1 MKVSIDL
8 IGHNGVKGEI
18 PKYATNGSAGADLTA
33 CIAEPIVVTAGKIEK
48 IPTGIAIAVP
58 EGYAAFI
65 YARSGLASKFG
76 IAPVN
81 CVGVVDSD
89 YRGEVLVA
97 LMNHSDKDYTIEPFE
112 RIAQLVIAPVVQAE
126 FIEEALSATQRGKGG
141 FGSTGKQ

>member
-8 IGHNGVKGEI
+8 IEHNNIKGEI
-18 PKYATNGSAGADLTA
+18 PKYATSGSAGADLTA
-33 CIAEPIVVTAGKIEK
+33 CIAEPILITAGKTEK
-48 IPTGIAIAVP
+48 IPTGIALAVP

-76 IAPVN
+76 IAPAN

-97 LMNHSDKDYTIEPFE
+97 LSNHSDKDYTVEPFE
-112 RIAQLVIAPVVQAE
+112 RIAQLVIAPVAQAE
-126 FIEEALSATQRGKGG
+126 FTVEELSSTDRGEGG
-141 FGSTGKQ
+141 FGSTGKM